1 MSSKKLIWTKRFSKD
16 VKRAKRRNQNLE
28 SLQEVIKMLQSGDT
42 LPQEYKPHPLKGKY
56 SGYMECHIDPDLLL
70 IWKAD
75 SKTVYLTRTGTHSDL
90 FG

>member
-1 MSSKKLIWTKRFSKD
+1 MNFRKLIWTKRFSKD

-28 SLQEVIKMLQSGDT
+28 SLQKVIKMLQSGDT
-42 LPQEYKPHPLKGKY
+42 LPQECKLHPLKGKY
-56 SGYMECHIDPDLLL
+56 TGYMECHIEPDWLL

-75 SKTVYLTRTGTHSDL
+75 SKNVYLTRTGTHSDL

>member
-1 MSSKKLIWTKRFSKD
+1 MNSKKLICTKKFSKD

-28 SLQEVIKMLQSGDT
+28 SLQKVIKMLQSGDT
-42 LPQEYKPHPLKGKY
+42 LPQEYKLHPLKGIY
-56 SGYMECHIDPDLLL
+56 SGYMECHIEPDWLL

-75 SKTVYLTRTGTHSDL
+75 SKAVYLTRTGTHSDL

>member
-16 VKRAKRRNQNLE
+16 VKRAKRRNWNLKYLKKITKI
-28 SLQEVIKMLQSGDT
+28 LQTSDT
-42 LPQEYKPHPLKGKY
+42 LPRAYKLHPLKGKY
-56 SGYMECHIDPDLLL
+56 SGYMECHIEPDWLL

-75 SKTVYLTRTGTHSDL
+75 SKAVYLTRTGTHSDL

>member
-1 MSSKKLIWTKRFSKD
+1 
-16 VKRAKRRNQNLE
+16 
-28 SLQEVIKMLQSGDT
+28 MLQSGNI

-56 SGYMECHIDPDLLL
+56 SGYMECHIEPDWLL

-75 SKTVYLTRTGTHSDL
+75 TKNVYLTRAGTHSDL